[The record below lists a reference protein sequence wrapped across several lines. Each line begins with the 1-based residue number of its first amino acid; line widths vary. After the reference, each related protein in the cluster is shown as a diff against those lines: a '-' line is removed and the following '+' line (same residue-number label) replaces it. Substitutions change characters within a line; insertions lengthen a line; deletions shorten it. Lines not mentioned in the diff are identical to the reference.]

1 MNMHD
6 IILELKRKAGRI
18 LLVGLFVAALSFI
31 LLLFVEKKFQ
41 SSANLLIV
49 SKSAQEGDFY
59 SQVKYSEYL
68 VKLLGDAVYSD
79 RFLDA
84 AVETGKFDR
93 QILPVEKRQAI
104 DEWENIVV
112 VKQRLD
118 LGMLSLS
125 VKRDKSREAEQIL
138 SAAIEVLTK
147 QNTLFRGGDESA
159 IEVKLVAGPLTEK
172 IPSFSEAITVTIIGF
187 ILGILFSIAKIT
199 LNCID
204 YAPRV
209 KHNWVRP
216 VEQS

>member
-6 IILELKRKAGRI
+6 IIFELKRKIGLI
-18 LLVGLFVAALSFI
+18 LLVGLFVAALSFM
-31 LLLFVEKKFQ
+31 LLLFVEKKFE
-41 SSANLLIV
+41 SSASLLII

-59 SQVKYSEYL
+59 SQFKYSEYL

-84 AVETGKFDR
+84 ALETGKFDR
-93 QILPVEKRQAI
+93 QILPVDKRQAI
-104 DEWENIVV
+104 DEWEKIVV

-172 IPSFSEAITVTIIGF
+172 IPSFTEAVVVTVLGF
-187 ILGILFSIAKIT
+187 MLGILFSITKIT

-204 YAPRV
+204 RGSRATR
-209 KHNWVRP
+209 NWVRP
-216 VEQS
+216 GDNA